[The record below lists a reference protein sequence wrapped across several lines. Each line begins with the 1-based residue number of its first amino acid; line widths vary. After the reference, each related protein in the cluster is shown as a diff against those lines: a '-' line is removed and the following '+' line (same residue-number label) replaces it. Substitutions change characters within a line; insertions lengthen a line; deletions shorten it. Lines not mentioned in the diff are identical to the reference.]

1 MVGNRD
7 AYRPLRQPAFIAC
20 VAVLGTGILG
30 MSAIERAMG
39 LVFSKQPL
47 PLRTSLD
54 QLAPEALA
62 PYRVGERFTIED
74 PDLLRSLGTRDYIQ
88 WVLEDP
94 RRRVSDPAREVLLFV
109 TYYARPDRIPHV
121 PEECYL
127 GNGFQRLAT
136 DTVTLHIPVSGETR
150 VVHARSLLFG
160 PAHASLWAR
169 AAQVP
174 VVYLFRVND
183 VYVSSREE
191 ARLALNRN
199 LFGQASYFAKVELV
213 FNRAAGTLSVAQAQA
228 AAQDILSVVLPI
240 LEQDHWPTWPVDPN
254 APTGTVIR
262 FPERST
268 DATTTKTT

>member
-1 MVGNRD
+1 MVCKRD
-7 AYRPLRQPAFIAC
+7 AYRPLWQPAFIAC
-20 VAVLGTGILG
+20 VVVLGTGILG

-39 LVFSKQPL
+39 LVVSKQPL

-62 PYRVGERFTIED
+62 PYRLRKRFTIED
-74 PDLLRSLGTRDYIQ
+74 SDLLQSLGTRDYIQ

-94 RRRVSDPAREVLLFV
+94 RRGVSDPAREVLLFV
-109 TYYARPDRIPHV
+109 TYYAQPDRIPHV

-136 DTVTLHIPVSGETR
+136 DTVALKIPASGGTR
-150 VVHARSLLFG
+150 VVPARSLLFG
-160 PAHASLWAR
+160 RTNTSLWAR
-169 AAQVP
+169 DAQVP

-183 VYVSSREE
+183 AYVSSRDE

-213 FNRAAGTLSVAQAQA
+213 FNRSAAALSVGQAQA

-240 LEQDHWPTWPVDPN
+240 LEQDHWPYWPVNQTTPIS
-254 APTGTVIR
+254 TVIR

-268 DATTTKTT
+268 DATTKTT